1 MKPARTYIESL
12 NFCYSLNFFCLVLNT
27 ERQNSNVIH
36 VSVSGLRFTNFFS
49 ITCENI
55 FFEVNRYELQSSSIV
70 ELEKVFKM
78 LELNKEIQIE
88 ISGHTDNDG
97 NDDDNMKLSENR
109 AKSVVDWLVNKG
121 ISSSRL
127 SYKGFGETRPIVEN
141 SSKENKAKNRRTE
154 LTIK

>member
-1 MKPARTYIESL
+1 M
-12 NFCYSLNFFCLVLNT
+12 
-27 ERQNSNVIH
+27 
-36 VSVSGLRFTNFFS
+36 
-49 ITCENI
+49 
-55 FFEVNRYELQSSSIV
+55 

-109 AKSVVDWLVNKG
+109 AKTVVDWLVNKG
-121 ISSSRL
+121 TSSSRL

>member
-1 MKPARTYIESL
+1 MSKIKPGT
-12 NFCYSLNFFCLVLNT
+12 FVL
-27 ERQNSNVIH
+27 
-36 VSVSGLRFTNFFS
+36 
-49 ITCENI
+49 ENI
-55 FFEVNRYELQSSSIV
+55 FFEVNRYELQSTSIV

-97 NDDDNMKLSENR
+97 NDDDNMELSENR

>member
-1 MKPARTYIESL
+1 MYLQRLRTS
-12 NFCYSLNFFCLVLNT
+12 FHGK
-27 ERQNSNVIH
+27 ERVTFIKLSNMVTIILIVIANH
-36 VSVSGLRFTNFFS
+36 
-49 ITCENI
+49 
-55 FFEVNRYELQSSSIV
+55 
-70 ELEKVFKM
+70 
-78 LELNKEIQIE
+78 
-88 ISGHTDNDG
+88 DG
-97 NDDDNMKLSENR
+97 NDDDNMELSENR